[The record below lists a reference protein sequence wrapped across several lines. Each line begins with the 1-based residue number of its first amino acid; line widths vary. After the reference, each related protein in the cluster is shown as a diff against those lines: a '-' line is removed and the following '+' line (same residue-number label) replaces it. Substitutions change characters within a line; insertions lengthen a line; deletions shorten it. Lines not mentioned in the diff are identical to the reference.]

1 MTEIDGDA
9 PEPATGTPDP
19 DGETVT
25 AAIARLQ
32 ADVERLT
39 DQWRRAL
46 ADLDNTRKR
55 AARESASARADER
68 ARVAREWLPVL
79 DNLDRALEHG
89 RSDPGTI
96 LEGVEAVRQQALS
109 VLERLGFPRRADLGT
124 PFDPARHE
132 AVAAAPDPDA
142 APGTVVQ
149 VVRPAY
155 GEGERQ
161 LRPASVVVATGAE

>member
-1 MTEIDGDA
+1 MTETHGAA
-9 PEPATGTPDP
+9 PEPGTATDP
-19 DGETVT
+19 ATLD
-25 AAIARLQ
+25 RLR

-55 AARESASARADER
+55 AARESARARADER
-68 ARVAREWLPVL
+68 ARVALEWLPVL

-89 RSDPGTI
+89 RSEPGTV

-109 VLERLGFPRRADLGT
+109 VLERLGFPRRSDLGT

-132 AVAAAPDPDA
+132 AVAAVPDPDA
-142 APGTVVQ
+142 APGTVLR

-161 LRPASVVVATGAE
+161 LRPASVVVATGAG

>member
-1 MTEIDGDA
+1 MTEIHGAA
-9 PEPATGTPDP
+9 PEPGTATDP
-19 DGETVT
+19 DGEPTLD
-25 AAIARLQ
+25 RLR

-55 AARESASARADER
+55 AARESARARADER
-68 ARVAREWLPVL
+68 ARVALEWLPVL

-89 RSDPGTI
+89 RSEPGTV
-96 LEGVEAVRQQALS
+96 LEGVAAVRQQALS
-109 VLERLGFPRRADLGT
+109 VLERLGFPRRSDLGT
-124 PFDPARHE
+124 SFDPARHE
-132 AVAAAPDPDA
+132 AVAAMPDPDA
-142 APGTVVQ
+142 APGTVLR

-161 LRPASVVVATGAE
+161 LRPASVVVATGAG

>member
-1 MTEIDGDA
+1 MTETDGAA
-9 PEPATGTPDP
+9 PEPATATDP
-19 DGETVT
+19 EVEPTL
-25 AAIARLQ
+25 ARLR

-55 AARESASARADER
+55 AARESARARADER
-68 ARVAREWLPVL
+68 ARVALEWLPVL
-79 DNLDRALEHG
+79 DNLDRAVEHG

-109 VLERLGFPRRADLGT
+109 VLEGLGFPRRADLGT
-124 PFDPARHE
+124 QFDPARHE
-132 AVAAAPDPDA
+132 AVAAMPDPDA
-142 APGTVVQ
+142 APGTVLR

-161 LRPASVVVATGAE
+161 LRPASVVVATGAD

>member
-1 MTEIDGDA
+1 MTETHGAA
-9 PEPATGTPDP
+9 PEPGTAADP
-19 DGETVT
+19 DGEPTLD
-25 AAIARLQ
+25 RLR

-55 AARESASARADER
+55 AARESARARADER
-68 ARVAREWLPVL
+68 ARVALEWLPVL
-79 DNLDRALEHG
+79 DNLDRAVEHG

-109 VLERLGFPRRADLGT
+109 VLEGLGFPRRADLGT
-124 PFDPARHE
+124 QFDPARHE
-132 AVAAAPDPDA
+132 AVAAMPDPDA
-142 APGTVVQ
+142 APGTVLR

-161 LRPASVVVATGAE
+161 LRPASVVVATGAD

>member
-1 MTEIDGDA
+1 MTETHGAA
-9 PEPATGTPDP
+9 PEPGTDRDP
-19 DGETVT
+19 DGEPTLD
-25 AAIARLQ
+25 RLR

-55 AARESASARADER
+55 AARESARARADER
-68 ARVAREWLPVL
+68 ARVALEWLPVL
-79 DNLDRALEHG
+79 DNLDRAVEHG

-109 VLERLGFPRRADLGT
+109 ALEGLGFPRRADLGT
-124 PFDPARHE
+124 QFDPARHE
-132 AVAAAPDPDA
+132 AVAAMPDPDA
-142 APGTVVQ
+142 APGTVLRVL
-149 VVRPAY
+149 RPAY

-161 LRPASVVVATGAE
+161 LRPASVVVATGAD